1 MNKKLIILHNNI
13 GDYMYYFNIFFL
25 FSMLGHFIENI
36 FYTSKDSGILFGW
49 WTPIYGIGV
58 VTIILV
64 YNFVIRKIKVNK
76 YIKFFLVFTINAILL
91 SVLELVGGILIEKV
105 FHITFWD
112 YSKDPFSIFRYTSL
126 KMPLIWGIS
135 GIGVTFILKP
145 IIDKIV
151 KYIPRFITYILITL
165 FSIDCILT
173 IIPYMTK

>member
-1 MNKKLIILHNNI
+1 
-13 GDYMYYFNIFFL
+13 MYYFNIFFL
-25 FSMLGHFIENI
+25 FSILGHFIENI

-64 YNFVIRKIKVNK
+64 YNLLLKKITINK

-91 SVLELVGGILIEKV
+91 SILELLGGILIEKLLHV
-105 FHITFWD
+105 TFWD
-112 YSKDPFSIFRYTSL
+112 YSKESFSIFRYTSL
-126 KMPLIWGIS
+126 KMALIWGLS
-135 GIGVTFILKP
+135 GVLVTFILKP

-151 KYIPRFITYILITL
+151 KCIPRFITYILITL

-173 IIPYMTK
+173 LVPYMTK